1 MAQGAPLCI
10 LGGDSIF
17 TELSQG
23 MLAGCYCP
31 GTKDK
36 TEAQTKDYP
45 TEKWWRWKPI
55 PSDD

>member
-1 MAQGAPLCI
+1 MCI

-45 TEKWWRWKPI
+45 TEKSWSWKPI